1 MIQETAPLDAMLL
14 VHTAMAGSAERVEQ
28 EADRLE
34 EGSSLQPF
42 RAVFNEWAT
51 ALMYLSERE
60 DDLFGDHHSH
70 SATPEDDAEAA
81 MFVAN
86 SDEHSEMDE
95 KFQNV
100 MDVLNV

>member
-1 MIQETAPLDAMLL
+1 
-14 VHTAMAGSAERVEQ
+14 
-28 EADRLE
+28 
-34 EGSSLQPF
+34 
-42 RAVFNEWAT
+42 
-51 ALMYLSERE
+51 MYLSERE

-86 SDEHSEMDE
+86 SDEHREMDE

-100 MDVLNV
+100 MDVLNVEIGRTSVIRRTRQHLFGAVLALRIASRTTSKTNAPLCCCYSNSG